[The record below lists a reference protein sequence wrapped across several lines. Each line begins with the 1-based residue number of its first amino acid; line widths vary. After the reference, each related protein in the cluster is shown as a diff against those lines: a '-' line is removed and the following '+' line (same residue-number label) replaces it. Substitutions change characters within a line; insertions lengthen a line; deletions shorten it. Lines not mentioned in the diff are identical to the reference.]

1 MLESG
6 HFTLGRHPAQTR
18 QHMLNSHDLAVLFC
32 MSSVGLLTTT
42 LGFAILWVR
51 ARERAIRATLETR
64 RAEGPNAELT
74 HLVHSIDAI
83 AVEVER
89 ISEAQRF
96 TVQLLG
102 EKDSA
107 SAPKRVVGRVIT
119 PH

>member
-1 MLESG
+1 MIN
-6 HFTLGRHPAQTR
+6 T
-18 QHMLNSHDLAVLFC
+18 HDLAILLL
-32 MSSVGLLTTT
+32 MTSTGLLTTT
-42 LGFAILWVR
+42 IGFAILWVR
-51 ARERAIRATLETR
+51 ARERAIRAMLES
-64 RAEGPNAELT
+64 RAIESPTADLT

-102 EKDSA
+102 DREPA
-107 SAPKRVVGRVIT
+107 SGPKRVSGRVIT

>member
-1 MLESG
+1 MIN
-6 HFTLGRHPAQTR
+6 T
-18 QHMLNSHDLAVLFC
+18 HDLAILLL
-32 MSSVGLLTTT
+32 MTSAGLLTTT

-51 ARERAIRATLETR
+51 ARERALRSMLESRAI
-64 RAEGPNAELT
+64 EGPAADLT

-102 EKDSA
+102 ERESA
-107 SAPKRVVGRVIT
+107 TGPKRVSGRVIT

>member
-1 MLESG
+1 M
-6 HFTLGRHPAQTR
+6 FNTR
-18 QHMLNSHDLAVLFC
+18 ALAALLLMV
-32 MSSVGLLTTT
+32 SAGLLTTT
-42 LGFAILWVR
+42 IGFAILWVR
-51 ARERAIRATLETR
+51 ARERALRAMFESRTTG
-64 RAEGPNAELT
+64 GPTTDLT

-102 EKDSA
+102 ERETA
-107 SAPKRVVGRVIT
+107 SGPKRVSGRVIT